1 MRLSTNIFENVEP
14 KPKPMTSRATWR
26 YVVCLVSV
34 VALLAL
40 TQVFAG
46 DPAESAERPNNRLAP
61 ASATALAQGK
71 AKPEAVGHH
80 AEHDEMLQ
88 ACAKAC
94 SDCQRACDT
103 CATHCA
109 HLMAEGKKEHLTSL
123 MTCRDCATIC
133 AAAAQIVAGGGP
145 FSAIICDSCAA
156 ACVDCAK
163 MCATYPDDKHMQV
176 CADECRKCEKACRAM
191 LKHLGSK

>member
-1 MRLSTNIFENVEP
+1 MRRFRNVFGNVESP
-14 KPKPMTSRATWR
+14 SETVTSRATWR
-26 YVVCLVSV
+26 YVACLVSV
-34 VALLAL
+34 VAVLAL

-46 DPAESAERPNNRLAP
+46 DAAEPAGPPNNRLAP

-71 AKPEAVGHH
+71 AKPDAVGHH

-109 HLMAEGKKEHLTSL
+109 HLMADGKKEHLTSL

-145 FSAIICDSCAA
+145 FSGIVCDSCTT
-156 ACVDCAK
+156 ACAECAK
-163 MCATYPDDKHMQV
+163 MCATFPDDKHMQV
-176 CADECRKCEKACRAM
+176 CADECRKCEKACRTM